1 YKTDIDNDSLMKARG
16 DKPEAVTWG

>member
-1 YKTDIDNDSLMKARG
+1 KTDIDNDSLMKARG

>member
-1 YKTDIDNDSLMKARG
+1 DIDNDSLMKARG